1 MIAFDNW
8 RSPAVLALGQ
18 ALICMA
24 KSRVGFEGFVN
35 WVLLPRLG
43 PSGDPDGVTA

>member
-1 MIAFDNW
+1 MIAFDTW

-24 KSRVGFEGFVN
+24 VSRVGFEGFVN
-35 WVLLPRLG
+35 WVPLPRVG
-43 PSGDPDGVTA
+43 PAVDHDGVTA